1 MFAMQL
7 LHSSEFLNI
16 EFDDSLKMFKLTWKE
31 KTASMSQDEFKE
43 VMQIFASE
51 FHRQSK
57 SVLHLMQ
64 EMYFVIPPDLQIWI
78 DENLNKKALMYGAEK
93 AAFVVSPDIFTQ
105 VSVEQ
110 VMEEINAK
118 KLSTAYFANEE
129 DALKWLKP
137 RN

>member
-7 LHSSEFLNI
+7 LHTSEFLNI

-57 SVLHLMQ
+57 LVLHLMQ
-64 EMYFVIPPDLQIWI
+64 KMYFVIPPDLQIWI
-78 DENLNKKALMYGAEK
+78 DENINKKALMYGAEK

>member
-7 LHSSEFLNI
+7 LHTSEFLNI